1 MNDLIE
7 SLIHKLSQQQMDV
20 NAPPMDPNSIQ
31 QGQTIYDEQGDSFTV
46 AENDPM
52 KPEMVLV
59 QEGQDPVNGVNTV
72 ENQEVSNR
80 FTVQDNLDPSN
91 PDPNAVVAKI
101 HSSFTRKKSSPGL
114 ISDANIN
121 PIAPFEITQQNHT
134 ASNPLDTSFDTT
146 NLDLK
151 VDFPEFEQN
160 PQKGYTEIKRLVQN
174 LVFQGF
180 SDTDIMLLVGEE
192 FEKTFAERV
201 LKDLK
206 ARGEF

>member
-1 MNDLIE
+1 
-7 SLIHKLSQQQMDV
+7 
-20 NAPPMDPNSIQ
+20 MDPNAIQ
-31 QGQTIYDEQGDSFTV
+31 QGQTIYDEQGDAFTV

-80 FTVQDNLDPSN
+80 FTIQDNDPSN
-91 PDPNAVVAKI
+91 PDPNAVVATI
-101 HSSFTRKKSSPGL
+101 HSSFSRKKSSLGL
-114 ISDANIN
+114 ISEALIH
-121 PIAPFEITQQNHT
+121 PIAPFEITQQNHI
-134 ASNPLDTSFDTT
+134 ASNPLDTSFDTSS
-146 NLDLK
+146 LDLK

-160 PQKGYTEIKRLVQN
+160 PQKGYTEIKGLVQN

-201 LKDLK
+201 LKDLR
-206 ARGEF
+206 ARGDF